1 MAGITNTNINNSKYL
16 FLIADCNIDGVGG
29 DDVESVVVLFP
40 VLWILN
46 PKRNDDVPIKR
57 ETKVR
62 IFCVIAGMIATGAS
76 KNKYLHLIMHRKDM
90 RQHKS

>member
-1 MAGITNTNINNSKYL
+1 MAGITNANINKSKYL
-16 FLIADCNIDGVGG
+16 FLIDECNIDGVSGG

-46 PKRNDDVPIKR
+46 PKINEDVP
-57 ETKVR
+57 EVR

-76 KNKYLHLIMHRKDM
+76 KNKNLHLITHRKDM